1 MPVTVTG
8 GIRTRYEMTG
18 DGPPLLLFSPGGF
31 DAQLENWSEL
41 SSYAGLGLLPA
52 LAAHYTCISF
62 DRRESGQSGGRVQR
76 LGWNDYVTQA
86 IDLLDQLGIAAAH
99 LMGGCVGCSSVVA
112 TAVAAPSRV
121 LSMVLY
127 SPAGG
132 PRYRMKQ
139 HARFATHAAFVE
151 EHGLAAVVE
160 RARSHE
166 KGFTQDPCVGP
177 WAGEIRRER
186 DFAEHYTRLD
196 RGRYLVTISGTA
208 RVLFD
213 RDTVPG
219 AEPEDLMLLDHP
231 ALIVPGEDDSH
242 APSAAHYL
250 RECLTSAEYWDLRV
264 AQRSA
269 ANAPNRV
276 LEFLDGTS

>member
-1 MPVTVTG
+1 MPVTLAG
-8 GIRTRYEMTG
+8 GIATRYETTG

-31 DAQLENWSEL
+31 DARLENWSEL

-52 LAAHYTCISF
+52 LAARYTCITF
-62 DRRESGQSGGRVQR
+62 DRRESGESGGRVQR
-76 LGWNDYVTQA
+76 LGWDDYVAQA
-86 IDLLDQLGIAAAH
+86 VGLLDHLGIAAAH

-139 HARFATHAAFVE
+139 HARFAAHAGFVE
-151 EHGLAAVVE
+151 EHGLAAVVA
-160 RARSHE
+160 RARSHD

-177 WAGEIRRER
+177 WAGVIRNDP
-186 DFAEHYTRLD
+186 DFADHYAASD
-196 RGRYLVTISGTA
+196 GARYLAALTGTVRA
-208 RVLFD
+208 LYD

-219 AEPEDLMLLDHP
+219 AEPEDLMLLDRQ
-231 ALIVPGEDDSH
+231 ALIVPGEDESH

-250 RECLTSAEYWDLRV
+250 RECLAHAEYWDLPV
-264 AQRSA
+264 AQRSP
-269 ANAPNRV
+269 ANAPARV
-276 LEFLDGTS
+276 LDFLDGVG

>member
-1 MPVTVTG
+1 MPVILAD
-8 GIRTRYEMTG
+8 GIPTRYETTG

-31 DAQLENWSEL
+31 DARLENWSEL
-41 SSYAGLGLLPA
+41 SGYAALELLPA
-52 LAAHYTCISF
+52 LAERYTCISF

-76 LGWNDYVTQA
+76 LCWTDYVAQA

-151 EHGLAAVVE
+151 DHGLVAVVA
-160 RARSHE
+160 RARSHV
-166 KGFTQDPCVGP
+166 KGFTQDPPVGP
-177 WAGEIRRER
+177 WAGVIRNDP
-186 DFAEHYTRLD
+186 DFADHYAALD
-196 RGRYLVTISGTA
+196 PARYLAALTGTVRA
-208 RVLFD
+208 LYD

-219 AEPEDLMLLDHP
+219 AEPEDLMLLDQP

-242 APSAAHYL
+242 APSAARYL
-250 RECLTSAEYWDLRV
+250 RECLTRAEYWDVPV

-269 ANAPNRV
+269 ANAPSRV
-276 LEFLDGTS
+276 LEFLDAAG